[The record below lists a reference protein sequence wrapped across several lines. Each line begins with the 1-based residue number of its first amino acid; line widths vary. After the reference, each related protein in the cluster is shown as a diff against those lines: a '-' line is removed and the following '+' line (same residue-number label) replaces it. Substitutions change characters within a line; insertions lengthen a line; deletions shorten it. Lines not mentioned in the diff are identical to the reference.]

1 METRK
6 KWWREE
12 EEIPLAAHLLLFF
25 SILISVIIIIL
36 CLLPDE
42 TGRYIQRPYGR
53 RNTQNWEQKKRTFL
67 GRSEE
72 FLGGMRSACCSVTYM
87 YRHVFLLLET
97 RHLMLFATN
106 IITNVLLRGFLHL
119 LFESVRPDFN
129 CLVRSLVKS
138 TIVLHG

>member
-42 TGRYIQRPYGR
+42 TGRYPTSLWPEKYSELGG
-53 RNTQNWEQKKRTFL
+53 KKTFL